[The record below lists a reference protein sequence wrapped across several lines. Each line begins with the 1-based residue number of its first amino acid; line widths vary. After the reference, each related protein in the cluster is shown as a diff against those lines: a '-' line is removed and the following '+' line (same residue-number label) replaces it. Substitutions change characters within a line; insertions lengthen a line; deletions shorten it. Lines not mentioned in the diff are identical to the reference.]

1 MEQLSLTSV
10 RVSWHGLLQ
19 RQDCADNILVKHFR
33 GSTTSDYKISELL
46 SVGTNSLIL
55 AGLNPNQPY
64 TYQVRQ
70 LIQLSGPTHT
80 QLCLQCIFRQFSQ
93 DNIAHLFNFVFFRA

>member
-46 SVGTNSLIL
+46 SVETNSLIL

-70 LIQLSGPTHT
+70 RIQ
-80 QLCLQCIFRQFSQ
+80 
-93 DNIAHLFNFVFFRA
+93 

>member
-1 MEQLSLTSV
+1 MFGAGWCSGLGANPYWTGPPQVEQLSLTSV

-46 SVGTNSLIL
+46 SVETNSLIL

-70 LIQLSGPTHT
+70 RIQ
-80 QLCLQCIFRQFSQ
+80 
-93 DNIAHLFNFVFFRA
+93 